1 MERPWRLYRSSH
13 TWKYSKSHRLVK
25 PITKINTKKADHHD
39 NINDQ
44 QLEISTSANTLKR
57 PLMSCWPT
65 DLHYIPLLSHHH
77 HRRRHY
83 DHHDHHNQQYIGY
96 WSWVRC
102 PWSWYVN
109 SIDTNFIVFEILNFE
124 FFLTLSSILTQSWH
138 NIDTMLTQCWLC
150 RRYPIHEER
159 HFPLSTW
166 LTLDEWQFP
175 LVQLRTIDSCFS
187 ANPGLKTVSFCPT
200 FHVGLVLKHVC
211 SWLWWFS
218 LPLPFFFFLFPVTA
232 IHTAECI
239 LPDLTSGQ

>member
-13 TWKYSKSHRLVK
+13 TWKYFKSHRLVK

-109 SIDTNFIVFEILNFE
+109 SIDTNFIVFKILNLD
-124 FFLTLSSILTQSWH
+124 FFLHCRQYWRKV
-138 NIDTMLTQCWLC
+138 DTILTQCWHNVD
-150 RRYPIHEER
+150 YVDD
-159 HFPLSTW
+159 T
-166 LTLDEWQFP
+166 QF
-175 LVQLRTIDSCFS
+175 TKKD
-187 ANPGLKTVSFCPT
+187 T
-200 FHVGLVLKHVC
+200 
-211 SWLWWFS
+211 
-218 LPLPFFFFLFPVTA
+218 FLFPLDWLWTNDSF
-232 IHTAECI
+232 
-239 LPDLTSGQ
+239 LWSNSGR